1 MKNSSIYVLTLSFI
15 LASCGGGG
23 GGGGG
28 GGDTGG
34 GGSYTPAPTVNFS
47 SSSTNGYQY
56 ESTTITWSST
66 NSTSCNASGDWATTG
81 SKGTSGSESY
91 TFDVEGSYTFE
102 LSCTGSGGTTTATPI
117 TIQAF
122 IYEKVNN
129 VVTDYTWDGF
139 AMGQIIDFYSG
150 FINGIYS
157 DSWVVFYDDI
167 GWTNQAPLTFEVVEP
182 SESTLNLSY
191 SGESYYGQDINLS
204 LNFNGWNTTETPL
217 YEYGNDDPSY
227 ALLNATFSDL
237 NVSIFAGYP
246 TYMESLGIDYMAAA
260 QIIGETPDGSKAY
273 LLPTF
278 YGDFTETSDLPSGT
292 SSMTFKTMNYY
303 HEQEVGSSANDTYEA
318 QVAVSGTG
326 NLNFDYDAGTVSGD
340 ITLNNWMVLEEF
352 LAGNGP
358 NAQIT
363 SIANLNASI
372 LNGQITGNRFIAD
385 IEYKS
390 SSTTETIDVSV
401 EANSNGSGNVYVI
414 DGVQKKSLTLNA
426 GTTYTFNHSSS
437 HPLRFSE
444 TSDGI
449 HGGGSEYTFGVN
461 TSSGVT
467 TIEVTS
473 STPTTLYYYCD
484 VHPGMGSDITTV
496 QPEDYFDLTG
506 TVIGA
511 LFGPE
516 GKEVGLSLLFYNDGQ
531 VIDMA
536 AGNYLGDVAFGAGVA
551 FGEQE

>member
-1 MKNSSIYVLTLSFI
+1 MKNFSIYILTLSFI

-28 GGDTGG
+28 GDAGG
-34 GGSYTPAPTVNFS
+34 GGSYTPAPTINFS

-66 NSTSCNASGDWATTG
+66 NATSCTASNAWSG
-81 SKGTSGSESY
+81 SKGTSGSENY
-91 TFDVEGSYTFE
+91 TFDTEGSYTFE

-117 TIQAF
+117 IIQAF

-150 FINGIYS
+150 YFNNVYS
-157 DSWVVFYDDI
+157 DSWVLFYDDI

-182 SESTLNLSY
+182 GESTLNLSY

-340 ITLNNWMVLEEF
+340 VTLNNWMVLEEF

-372 LNGQITGNRFIAD
+372 VNGQITGNRFIAD
-385 IEYKS
+385 IEYKNI
-390 SSTTETIDVSV
+390 STTETIDVSV

-414 DGVQKKSLTLNA
+414 DGVQKKSLTLAA
-426 GTTYTFNHSSS
+426 GTTYTFNHSAD
-437 HPLRFSE
+437 HPLRFST
-444 TSDGI
+444 TSDGT

-484 VHPGMGSDITTV
+484 VHSGMGSDITTV
-496 QPEDYFDLTG
+496 QSEDYFDLTG

-516 GKEVGLSLLFYNDGQ
+516 GKEVGLSLLFYNEGQ

-536 AGNYLGDVAFGAGVA
+536 AGNGLDIAFGAGVA

>member
-1 MKNSSIYVLTLSFI
+1 MKKLSLCILTSTFI

-28 GGDTGG
+28 GGDAGG
-34 GGSYTPAPTVNFS
+34 GGSYTPAPTITFS

-56 ESTTITWSST
+56 ESTSITWSST
-66 NSTSCNASGDWATTG
+66 NATSCTASGDWSG
-81 SKGTSGSESY
+81 SKGTSGSENY
-91 TFDVEGSYTFE
+91 TFDVEGSYTFG
-102 LSCTGSGGTTTATPI
+102 LSCTGSGGTTTATSI
-117 TIQAF
+117 TIQAY

-167 GWTNQAPLTFEVVEP
+167 GWTNQVPLTFEVVEP
-182 SESTLNLSY
+182 GESTLNLSY

-227 ALLNATFSDL
+227 ALLNTTFSDL

-318 QVAVSGTG
+318 QVAVAGTG

-340 ITLNNWMVLEEF
+340 VTLNNWMVLEEF

-372 LNGQITGNRFIAD
+372 LNGQIIGNKFVAD

-390 SSTTETIDVSV
+390 SSTTQTIDVSV
-401 EANSNGSGNVYVI
+401 EANSNGDGNVYVI

-444 TSDGI
+444 TSDGT

-484 VHPGMGSDITTV
+484 VHSGMGSDITTV
-496 QPEDYFDLTG
+496 EPEDYFELTG

-516 GKEVGLSLLFYNDGQ
+516 GKEVGLSLLFYNEGQ

>member
-1 MKNSSIYVLTLSFI
+1 MKKLSLYILTSTFI

-28 GGDTGG
+28 GDAGG
-34 GGSYTPAPTVNFS
+34 GGSYTPAPTINFS

-56 ESTTITWSST
+56 ESTTINWSST
-66 NSTSCNASGDWATTG
+66 NATSCNASGDWVTTG

-91 TFDVEGSYTFE
+91 TFDVEGSYTFG
-102 LSCTGSGGTTTATPI
+102 LSCTGSGGTTTATSI

-122 IYEKVNN
+122 IYENVNN
-129 VVTDYTWDGF
+129 EVTNYTWDGF
-139 AMGQIIDFYSG
+139 AMGQIIYFTSSSY
-150 FINGIYS
+150 NNVYS
-157 DSWVVFYDDI
+157 DSWVYFYDDI

-191 SGESYYGQDINLS
+191 SGESYYGEDLNLS
-204 LNFNGWNTTETPL
+204 LNFNGWNTSETPL
-217 YEYGNDDPSY
+217 YEYGNDDPTY
-227 ALLNATFSDL
+227 ALLDATFSDL

-246 TYMESLGIDYMAAA
+246 TYMESIGIEYMAAA
-260 QIIGETPDGSKAY
+260 QIIAETPDGSKGY

-278 YGDFTETSDLPSGT
+278 YGDYTETSDLPTGT
-292 SSMTFKTMNYY
+292 SSMTFQTMNYY
-303 HEQEVGSSANDTYEA
+303 HEQEVGSSSNDTYEA
-318 QVAVSGTG
+318 QVAVGGTG

-340 ITLNNWMVLEEF
+340 VTLNNWMVLSEF

-363 SIANLNASI
+363 SIANLDASI
-372 LNGQITGNRFIAD
+372 VNGQITGNRFQAD
-385 IEYKS
+385 IEYRS
-390 SSTTETIDVSV
+390 SSTNETIDVGV
-401 EANSNGSGNVYVI
+401 EANNNGSGNVYVI
-414 DGVQKKSLTLNA
+414 DGVQKKSLTFNA
-426 GTTYTFNHSSS
+426 GTTYTFNHSES
-437 HPLRFSE
+437 HPLRFST
-444 TSDGI
+444 TSDGT
-449 HGGGSEYTFGVN
+449 HGGGSEYTYRVD
-461 TSSGVT
+461 TSAGVT

-506 TVIGA
+506 TVTGA
-511 LFGPE
+511 LFGPA
-516 GKEVGLSLLFYNDGQ
+516 GKEVGLSMIFYNEGQ
-531 VIDMA
+531 VVEMA
-536 AGNYLGDVAFGAGVA
+536 AGNSIDIAFGAGVA

>member
-1 MKNSSIYVLTLSFI
+1 MKKLSLYILTSTFI

-28 GGDTGG
+28 GGDAGG
-34 GGSYTPAPTVNFS
+34 GGSYTPAPTINFS

-56 ESTTITWSST
+56 ESTTINWSST
-66 NSTSCNASGDWATTG
+66 NATSCNASGDWVTTG

-91 TFDVEGSYTFE
+91 TFDVEGSYTFG
-102 LSCTGSGGTTTATPI
+102 LSCTGSGGTTTATSI

-122 IYEKVNN
+122 IYENVNN
-129 VVTDYTWDGF
+129 EVTNYTWDGF
-139 AMGQIIDFYSG
+139 AMGQIIYFTSSSY
-150 FINGIYS
+150 NNVYS
-157 DSWVVFYDDI
+157 DSWVYFYDDI

-191 SGESYYGQDINLS
+191 SGESYYGEDLNLS
-204 LNFNGWNTTETPL
+204 LNFNGWNTSETPL
-217 YEYGNDDPSY
+217 YEYGNDDPTY
-227 ALLNATFSDL
+227 ALLDATFSDL

-246 TYMESLGIDYMAAA
+246 TYMESIGIEYMAAA
-260 QIIGETPDGSKAY
+260 QIIAETPDGSKGY

-278 YGDFTETSDLPSGT
+278 YGDYTETSDLPTGT
-292 SSMTFKTMNYY
+292 SSMTFQTMNYY
-303 HEQEVGSSANDTYEA
+303 HEQEVGSSSNDTYEA
-318 QVAVSGTG
+318 QVAVGGTG

-340 ITLNNWMVLEEF
+340 VTLNNWMVLSEF

-363 SIANLNASI
+363 SIANLDASI
-372 LNGQITGNRFIAD
+372 VNGQITGNRFQAD
-385 IEYKS
+385 IEYRS
-390 SSTTETIDVSV
+390 SSTNETIDVGV
-401 EANSNGSGNVYVI
+401 EANNNGSGNVYVI

-426 GTTYTFNHSSS
+426 GTTYTFNHSES
-437 HPLRFSE
+437 HPLRFST
-444 TSDGI
+444 TSDGT
-449 HGGGSEYTFGVN
+449 HGGGSEYTYRVD
-461 TSSGVT
+461 TSAGVT

-506 TVIGA
+506 TVTGA
-511 LFGPE
+511 LFGPA
-516 GKEVGLSLLFYNDGQ
+516 GKEVGLSMIFYNEGQ
-531 VIDMA
+531 VVEMA
-536 AGNYLGDVAFGAGVA
+536 AGNSIDIAFGAGVA